1 MLFPRIFVG
10 LVFVLYTATISA
22 QQPLTGDYAGT
33 LGPIHLIVHLKQTEA
48 GTLAAT
54 LDSPDQGATGIPAE
68 TVTLA
73 AGHLSVAFSSLHA
86 TYIADRS
93 TDGRTLTG
101 TWTQGASTPLVL
113 HVQEPFVSA
122 ATPSPIDGDWTGTL
136 ATAASPLILLLHIK
150 SDRHG
155 TEYLTFDSP
164 AQHANGLIADH
175 VTFTRK
181 DGSQQ
186 LSFDLVAVH
195 GHYTGQLSSEGTS
208 LAGAWTQGGTA
219 PLTFTR
225 VPVFVPAAKPSLA
238 DGEWAGTLTTPKGD
252 LHTLLHVRSD
262 RTGTEYITLDSPD
275 QLATGYEAIHAS
287 LTGRTLNFDLP
298 QLHATFSGTV
308 APTNLDG
315 TWTQTIPMPIH
326 LTRLPATAPAQA
338 GPQPTPL
345 PLTALPAHLD
355 AELKPLLENPALA
368 GASNIGLAIG
378 LVSHGERRI
387 LAYGAATPTS
397 VFEIGSLTKT
407 FTGLLLAQA
416 VTAGTVQLDT
426 PVRTL
431 LPPNTVLD
439 LNSPEITLLSLATH
453 HSGLPRLPDN
463 LHPANPLNPY
473 ADYTLA
479 NLYSFL
485 ATYGTA
491 RPPSAPFLYSNVG
504 AALLGQAL
512 AARSSTTYAALLQK
526 DVLTPLRMTHTFLAV
541 LSGDGAS
548 MLPGH
553 TEDDRPTSAWDLD
566 AFAPAGGLHATAG
579 DLLLYLEAQLHP
591 SETMRQP
598 ITLQHQLQADAGENK
613 IAISWLFDP
622 LTGDYWHNGGTG
634 GFTSYAFFNLQRDV
648 AAVVLVNRASGL
660 ADSLGRQISALLEGR
675 LPTPLQR

>member
-1 MLFPRIFVG
+1 MLFLRIFVG
-10 LVFVLYTATISA
+10 LVFVLYTATTSA
-22 QQPLTGDYAGT
+22 QQPLTGDYTGT

-73 AGHLSVAFSSLHA
+73 AGNLSVAFHSLHA
-86 TYIADRS
+86 TYIASRS

-101 TWTQGASTPLVL
+101 TWTQSASTPLVL

-175 VTFTRK
+175 VAFTRK

-195 GHYTGQLSSEGTS
+195 GHYTGQLSSDCTS

-275 QLATGYEAIHAS
+275 QLATGYEATHAS
-287 LTGRTLNFDLP
+287 LAGRTLNFDLP
-298 QLHATFSGTV
+298 QLHATFSGSV

-368 GASNIGLAIG
+368 GSSNIGLAIG

-387 LAYGAATPTS
+387 LTYGTATPTS

-407 FTGLLLAQA
+407 FTSLLLAQA
-416 VTAGTVQLDT
+416 VAAGTLQLDT

-431 LPPNTVLD
+431 LPPNTILD
-439 LNSPEITLLSLATH
+439 PNSPEITLLSLAIH

-473 ADYTLA
+473 AGYTLA
-479 NLYSFL
+479 NLYTFL
-485 ATYGTA
+485 ATHGTA
-491 RPPSAPFLYSNVG
+491 RPASDSYLYSNVG

-512 AARSSTTYAALLQK
+512 AADAALPYEALLRRGI
-526 DVLTPLRMTHTFLAV
+526 LTPLHLTHTSLTAPP
-541 LSGDGAS
+541 
-548 MLPGH
+548 MPGH
-553 TEDDRPTSAWDLD
+553 TEDDQPTPAWDLN
-566 AFAPAGGLHATAG
+566 AFAPAGGLHSDVLDMVT
-579 DLLLYLEAQLHP
+579 YTEAQLHP
-591 SETMRQP
+591 P
-598 ITLQHQLQADAGENK
+598 PAFAAAIALQHQIQADTSTGK
-613 IAISWLFDP
+613 IALAWFFDP
-622 LTGDYWHNGGTG
+622 ATGDFSHDGATG
-634 GFTSYAFFNLQRDV
+634 GFSSFIFFNPQQDL
-648 AAVVLVNRASGL
+648 AAVVLINRASDL
-660 ADSLGRQISALLEGR
+660 ANSLGQQIAALLEGR
-675 LPTPLQR
+675 APTPLRR